1 MSFSI
6 VDLKPLIRNIR
17 DFPKPGIVFRDV
29 TTLLRDHDGLS
40 YVIDRFSQHYAD
52 QKIDYV
58 VAIESRG
65 FILGSPLA
73 YHLGAG
79 FVPVRKPGKL
89 PADVHAVE
97 YELEY
102 GTDSLEI
109 HKDALP
115 PSSKVLVVDD
125 LIATGGT
132 AAATVELL
140 DKLECELLGFAFI
153 IELLDL
159 AGRDKL
165 PDVPVC
171 SIVQY

>member
-1 MSFSI
+1 MN
-6 VDLKPLIRNIR
+6 LKSLIRDVR

-29 TTLLRDHDGLS
+29 TTLLRDHQALS
-40 YVIDRFSQHYAD
+40 YVIDRFSQFYSA
-52 QKIDYV
+52 QEIDYI

-89 PADVHAVE
+89 PADVHVVE
-97 YELEY
+97 YDLEY
-102 GTDSLEI
+102 GADQLEV
-109 HKDALP
+109 HKDAMLP
-115 PSSKVLVVDD
+115 GSNVLIVDD

-132 AAATVELL
+132 AAATAELLNKLGCEILGYAFIVELL
-140 DKLECELLGFAFI
+140 ELQ
-153 IELLDL
+153 
-159 AGRDKL
+159 GRHKL
-165 PDVPVC
+165 PDAPVN

>member
-1 MSFSI
+1 MKFKL
-6 VDLKPLIRNIR
+6 DLKPLIRDVH

-29 TTLLRDHDGLS
+29 TTLLRDHRALS
-40 YVIDRFSQHYAD
+40 YVIDRFSSEYAD
-52 QKIDYV
+52 QEIDYV

-89 PADVHAVE
+89 PSDVHVIE
-97 YELEY
+97 YDLEY

-109 HKDALP
+109 HKDALRP
-115 PSSKVLVVDD
+115 GSKVLVVDD

-132 AAATVELL
+132 ACATARLL
-140 DKLECELLGFAFI
+140 EKLECELLGFAFI
-153 IELLDL
+153 IELNSLG
-159 AGRDKL
+159 GRDKL
-165 PDVPVC
+165 PNVPIC

>member
-1 MSFSI
+1 M
-6 VDLKPLIRNIR
+6 DLKPLIRNIR

-29 TTLLRDHDGLS
+29 TTLLRDHKGLS
-40 YVIDRFSQHYAD
+40 YVIDQFSLQYAD
-52 QKIDYV
+52 QDIDYI

-79 FVPVRKPGKL
+79 FIPVRKPGKL
-89 PADVHAVE
+89 PADVHVVE

-109 HKDALP
+109 HRDALKP
-115 PSSKVLVVDD
+115 GSKVLIVDD

-132 AAATVELL
+132 AAATAKLL
-140 DKLECELLGFAFI
+140 QELECELLGFAFI
-153 IELLDL
+153 IELVEL
-159 AGRDKL
+159 AGRSKL